1 MDTEPIRLTHDYA
14 DAWIEIDHQLSADYF
29 YGGTRMVNP
38 RMDNEAVQQMLTSL
52 MRYESALKNQ
62 LINNALKQGILHKYE
77 EHLPEGFMQSRVG
90 GARCLIRP
98 KSLEIAAILQSPAHP
113 AFRATIEPIFARIGE
128 VLNERGGKIKLTP
141 DFGHF
146 ADLSNILFQ
155 FTPHVL
161 GISCEVGGCGGK
173 TSYTSTGVLAAMALL
188 GIPADKTMPVTLIG
202 SAGAMGSDMLNYLK
216 REGFSDIAV
225 CDIAYEANLSSPPPA
240 PIVTLPSEKNMF
252 TDHCLRRGGAIIA
265 TTVGKEL
272 EHSHWEL
279 IPSNTKLLLAHNLS
293 VPDGPEGTA
302 LMRSIEKQGVFA
314 LPGQLLTLGGALTSR
329 LEWFWRQS
337 RPEQPF
343 DKQLAH
349 TVVGDVVR
357 FTIATVVELA
367 EKQGQTPYE
376 AMLQYAHGTI
386 PKDVM
391 MLHA

>member
-1 MDTEPIRLTHDYA
+1 MDTQIIRLTHDDA
-14 DAWIEIDHQLSADYF
+14 DVWIATDHQPSANYS
-29 YGGTRMVNP
+29 YGGTRMVDP
-38 RMDNEAVQQMLTSL
+38 RMNDEAVQQMLARL
-52 MRYESALKNQ
+52 MSDESALKNQ
-62 LINNALKQGILHKYE
+62 LINNALKQGILRKYE
-77 EHLPEGFMQSRVG
+77 ERLPDGFLQSRVG

-98 KSLEIAAILQSPAHP
+98 NSLEIAAILQFPDHP
-113 AFRATIEPIFARIGE
+113 DFRATIEPIFARIGDE
-128 VLNERGGKIKLTP
+128 LNKNQGKIKLTP

-173 TSYTSTGVLAAMALL
+173 TSYTSTGVIAAMEMPKIAN
-188 GIPADKTMPVTLIG
+188 DKTMPVTLIG
-202 SAGAMGSDMLNYLK
+202 SAGAMGSDILNYLQ

-240 PIVTLPSEKNMF
+240 PIITLPSEKNMF
-252 TDHCLRRGGAIIA
+252 TDHCLRRGGLIIA
-265 TTVGKEL
+265 TTFGKEL
-272 EHSHWEL
+272 EHSHWEY

-293 VPDGPEGTA
+293 IPHGPEGRA
-302 LMRSIEKQGVFA
+302 LMLNIKKQEVFA

-349 TVVGDVVR
+349 TVVAEVVR
-357 FTIATVVELA
+357 LTVSEVVELA
-367 EKQGQTPYE
+367 EEQGQTPYE
-376 AMLQYAHGTI
+376 AMLDYAEHMT
-386 PKDVM
+386 P
-391 MLHA
+391 MLHV